1 MNYEEAKYG
10 QEDTYKAGKDDCLT
24 EAEENEALD
33 AEKEWFYFEEL
44 NQIEEANAIV
54 QNIEDYPELITA
66 NGAVVE
72 YKEVVVEYRTTHSE
86 ELLNKIA
93 TLEKTIID
101 LSKKLSQQLEQIPI
115 SEKKLITVKEFDNVY
130 SISVEQ
136 QRILRGRFNDP
147 LPHVQIKDRGNI
159 LYNPKEVE
167 KWLENYKK

>member
-1 MNYEEAKYG
+1 MNYELAKYG
-10 QEDTYKAGKDDCLT
+10 QEDTYTAGKDSCLT
-24 EAEENEALD
+24 ETELNEDLEAEL
-33 AEKEWFYFEEL
+33 EWFTFEEL

-54 QNIEDYPELITA
+54 QNIEEYPELIAA
-66 NGAVVE
+66 NEAVVE

-93 TLEKTIID
+93 ILEKTIID
-101 LSKKLSQQLEQIPI
+101 LSKKLSQQLEQIPV
-115 SEKKLITVKEFDNVY
+115 SEKKFITVKDFENVY

-136 QRILRGRFNDP
+136 QRILRGRLNDP